1 MATNAIDVGDAVR
14 LSVVYRNASTQALID
29 PTNVILKVAKPNNT
43 STTYTYSVDV
53 ALVKDSTGTYYLD
66 YVPTIDG
73 THYYKWSG
81 TGNMNAVE
89 ESSFAVKTSRVN

>member
-14 LSVVYRNASTQALID
+14 LSVVYRNASTKDLID

-53 ALVKDSTGTYYLD
+53 ELVKDSTGTYYLD

-89 ESSFAVKTSRVN
+89 EAQFFVIKSQF